1 MAGGQ
6 KKGKSS
12 TIKTIRTIDEKHTEL
27 IEHYDRIDNETI
39 PQLQS
44 DRDKLKT
51 YIRGLSENQIDDY
64 MNTKDKI
71 KDITLKIKEL
81 KREKKQYFLNANI

>member
-71 KDITLKIKEL
+71 KDITSKIKDL
-81 KREKKQYFLNANI
+81 NKRRKNIY